1 MDLDPRPGKMQ
12 PLVLLVRLDQKN
24 LLWGPDL
31 VFDLRTAGLCS
42 TAAHPGRGMRGAGL
56 PSVTRDLMLGTI

>member
-1 MDLDPRPGKMQ
+1 MPLKLAIKLDDLHMDLDPRPGKMQ

-31 VFDLRTAGLCS
+31 VFDLRTAGLL
-42 TAAHPGRGMRGAGL
+42 R
-56 PSVTRDLMLGTI
+56 